1 MSFENK
7 QIMKIGI
14 GGISRAGKTQL
25 ADLIRSLF
33 TDRKTIVLCQ
43 DDFVFEQDKLP
54 VIKDEIDWESPAS
67 IDFEKF
73 RKAIITAGKEYDIVI
88 AEGLLVFYD
97 SGICAEFDKKLFVH
111 INEAVF
117 RDRKFKDSRW
127 GSFPYW
133 YVDHIWD
140 SYRKYGRVERGRK
153 DFLYLDG
160 TQEFD
165 REKILDFLSIQ

>member
-1 MSFENK
+1 
-7 QIMKIGI
+7 MKIGI

-25 ADLIRSLF
+25 ASFIKDLF
-33 TDRKTIVLCQ
+33 PDRKTVVLCQ
-43 DDFVFEQDKLP
+43 DDFVFEYDKLP

-67 IDFEKF
+67 IDFWKF
-73 RKAIITAGKEYDIVI
+73 RKAIIKAGKEYDIVI
-88 AEGLLVFYD
+88 TEGLLVFYD
-97 SGICAEFDKKLFVH
+97 SGICTEFDEKIFIH

-117 RDRKFKDSRW
+117 RERKFKDTRW
-127 GSFPYW
+127 GSFPEW

-160 TQEFD
+160 ARDFD
-165 REKILDFLSIQ
+165 REKILDFLSIKR